1 MSSTCSVCNNLL
13 DDLPQ
18 DSVKS
23 RLQKHAVCKRFE
35 TFIPGLDPN
44 AEIKQLFD
52 ENLAPL
58 RQNISRFIEYN
69 HTFLSS
75 ISTDDKRWAPG
86 VCMDLEKFEG
96 VFKKKTISIHKPVS

>member
-69 HTFLSS
+69 HTFSSS
-75 ISTDDKRWAPG
+75 ISTDDKDG
-86 VCMDLEKFEG
+86 LLEFVWILKSLREFSKRRQ
-96 VFKKKTISIHKPVS
+96 FLYISR